1 MHRQRNRPRKNTP
14 HTVKVLNAENNQSLG
29 RVVDVT
35 ADGMM
40 IVTKKPLEIGRRLA
54 LRIILPRMVD
64 GKLEVTVQSEIIW
77 SDQDTNPS
85 FYKAG
90 IRFLNLP
97 GNDGFLLED
106 VLHRMNLIG

>member
-1 MHRQRNRPRKNTP
+1 MLRQRNRPRKNTP
-14 HTVKVLNAENNQSLG
+14 HTVKVLDAENNQLLG

-40 IVTKKPLEIGRRLA
+40 IVSKQQLEAGRA
-54 LRIILPRMVD
+54 LTLRVILPRMVD
-64 GKLEVTVQSEIIW
+64 GKMEITVQAEVIW
-77 SDQDTNPS
+77 TNQDTNPS
-85 FYKAG
+85 FFKAG

-106 VLHRMNLIG
+106 VLHRMNLVG